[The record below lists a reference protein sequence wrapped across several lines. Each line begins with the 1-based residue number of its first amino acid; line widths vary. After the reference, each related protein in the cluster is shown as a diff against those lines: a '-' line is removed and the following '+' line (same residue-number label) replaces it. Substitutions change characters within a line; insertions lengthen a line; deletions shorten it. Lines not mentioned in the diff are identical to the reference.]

1 MLFTSNLEELIFNRH
16 LIHQSDELV
25 ILSGYLGPNPVR
37 RLENLPIKSTVI
49 YGMYAS
55 DGISEKL
62 HNALLQVENNVDKV
76 TILYSNTAIHS
87 KCYIWKREGRIV
99 HALIGSANFS
109 SNGLSIPHKEM
120 LAETTHDTLYE
131 LERYLDIIIQNTVPC
146 TTAEIKLKNKQY
158 ATTIAKPSASNNIIN
173 PKVCRMVLYDP
184 RSNEVQPATGL
195 NWGQGKG
202 NVKPNDSCIP
212 IRADHIENYP
222 ELFPPKQIDPVEKDP
237 RGRKQRHNSPIEL
250 IWDDG
255 TVMDGSLE
263 GTYTKNSTIYP
274 KQIASFPNKQDLGIY
289 IRNRLGVKL
298 GEKVTMEDLK
308 RYGRDNVDVS
318 LISEGVYYIDFSVK

>member
-37 RLENLPIKSTVI
+37 RLANLPIKSTVI

-62 HNALLQVENNVDKV
+62 HNSLLQVENNVDKV
-76 TILYSNTAIHS
+76 TILYSNTTIHS
-87 KCYIWKREGRIV
+87 KCYIWKKEGKII

-109 SNGLSIPHKEM
+109 TNGLSIPYKEM
-120 LAETTHDTLYE
+120 LAETTYDTLYE
-131 LERYLDIIIQNTVPC
+131 LEKYLDVVIKNSISC
-146 TTAEIKLKNKQY
+146 TTAEIKLKNRFNGVTSSK
-158 ATTIAKPSASNNIIN
+158 TASQSIN
-173 PKVCRMVLYDP
+173 PKICRMVLYDP
-184 RSNEVQPATGL
+184 RKNEVQPANGL
-195 NWGQGKG
+195 NWGQSAG
-202 NVKPNDSCIP
+202 NVKPNDSSIP
-212 IRADHIENYP
+212 IRADYIENYP
-222 ELFPPKQIDPVEKDP
+222 ELFPPKQIDPIKNDKQ
-237 RGRKQRHNSPIEL
+237 GRKQRHNDAIEL

-255 TVMDGSLE
+255 TVMDGLLE
-263 GTYTKNSTIYP
+263 GSYTKNNTIYP
-274 KQIASFPNKQDLGIY
+274 KQIASFPKKEDLGIY

-308 RYGRDNVDVS
+308 RYGRDNVDIS
-318 LISEGVYYIDFSVK
+318 LISEGVYYIDFSVE

>member
-25 ILSGYLGPNPVR
+25 ILSGYLGPNPVK

-62 HNALLQVENNVDKV
+62 HNALLQVENNIDKV

-87 KCYIWKREGRIV
+87 KCYIWKKEGKIV

-109 SNGLSIPHKEM
+109 TNGLSIPYKEI
-120 LAETTHDTLYE
+120 LAETTYDTLLE
-131 LERYLDIIIQNTVPC
+131 LEKYLDAVVKNSVPC
-146 TTAEIKLKNKQY
+146 TTAEVKLKNKFNN
-158 ATTIAKPSASNNIIN
+158 ATLSKSANTPIN
-173 PKVCRMVLYDP
+173 TKVCRMVLYDP
-184 RSNEVQPATGL
+184 KTNEVQPATGL
-195 NWGQGKG
+195 NWGQGAG
-202 NVKPNDSCIP
+202 NVNPNDSCIP
-212 IRADHIENYP
+212 IRAPYIDNYP
-222 ELFPPKQIDPVEKDP
+222 ELFPPKQTDPIKTDP
-237 RGRKQRHNSPIEL
+237 RGRVQRHNSPIEL

-263 GTYTKNSTIYP
+263 GTYTKNNIIYP
-274 KQIASFPNKQDLGIY
+274 KQIASFPEKKNLGIY
-289 IRNRLGVKL
+289 LRNRLGVKP
-298 GEKVTMEDLK
+298 GSKVTMDDLK

>member
-37 RLENLPIKSTVI
+37 RLENLPMKSTVI

-62 HNALLQVENNVDKV
+62 HKSLLQVENTVDKV
-76 TILYSNTAIHS
+76 NILYSNTAIHS
-87 KCYIWKREGRIV
+87 KCYIWKKEGKIV

-109 SNGLSIPHKEM
+109 TNGLSIPYKEM
-120 LAETTHDTLYE
+120 LAETTYDTLNE
-131 LERYLDIIIQNTVPC
+131 LEKYLDIIIKNSVSC
-146 TTAEIKLKNKQY
+146 TTAEVKLKNKFSS
-158 ATTIAKPSASNNIIN
+158 ATLSKPTSKPIN

-184 RSNEVQPATGL
+184 RKNEVQPATGL
-195 NWGQGKG
+195 NWGQGVG

-222 ELFPPKQIDPVEKDP
+222 ELFPPKQIDPVKNDKQ
-237 RGRKQRHNSPIEL
+237 GRKQRHNDAIEL

-255 TVMDGSLE
+255 TVMDGLLE
-263 GTYTKNSTIYP
+263 GSYPKNDTIYP
-274 KQIASFPNKQDLGIY
+274 KQIASFPKKEDLGIY
-289 IRNRLGVKL
+289 LRNRLGVKS
-298 GEKVTMEDLK
+298 GAKVTMEDLK